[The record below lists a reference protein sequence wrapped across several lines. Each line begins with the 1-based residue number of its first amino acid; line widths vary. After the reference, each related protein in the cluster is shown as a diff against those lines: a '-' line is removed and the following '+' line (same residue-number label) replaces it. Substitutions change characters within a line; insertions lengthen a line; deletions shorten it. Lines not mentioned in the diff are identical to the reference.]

1 MHTSLHYRM
10 GGLGA
15 AAGAQTGVAIGATG
29 AEAALPLFLAPN
41 LVPIVGA
48 AIAGIAILASRLIA
62 NSGCGQTCIQSSE
75 YANQAGDLMA
85 KNLNAYLALA
95 APRPKSVQMAALQT
109 FDALW
114 AQLVNLCTNDPL
126 LANTTAGR
134 NCIADRQAGACK
146 WRASPGGWVQSTSG
160 GWTYKGGGP
169 AGSGTNCWNYFIGFR
184 DPIANDPSV
193 VDDTQP
199 PVAPVPVG
207 AVPVSG
213 VPSTTGIAAPG
224 VGALVALVAGGLLL
238 YTVMS

>member
-114 AQLVNLCTNDPL
+114 AQLVNLCTNDPS

-146 WRASPGGWVQSTSG
+146 WRAAPGGWVQS
-160 GWTYKGGGP
+160 
-169 AGSGTNCWNYFIGFR
+169 
-184 DPIANDPSV
+184 
-193 VDDTQP
+193 
-199 PVAPVPVG
+199 
-207 AVPVSG
+207 
-213 VPSTTGIAAPG
+213 
-224 VGALVALVAGGLLL
+224 
-238 YTVMS
+238 